1 MIYVPLEH
9 IVRFLTDAIA
19 IQDRLDPATAR
30 VSLKL
35 LPRTS
40 CADQLKFAMECPF
53 REVSLFLDT

>member
-1 MIYVPLEH
+1 MIHVPHEH

-19 IQDRLDPATAR
+19 IQDRLVPATGH

-40 CADQLKFAMECPF
+40 CVDQLTFAMECLF